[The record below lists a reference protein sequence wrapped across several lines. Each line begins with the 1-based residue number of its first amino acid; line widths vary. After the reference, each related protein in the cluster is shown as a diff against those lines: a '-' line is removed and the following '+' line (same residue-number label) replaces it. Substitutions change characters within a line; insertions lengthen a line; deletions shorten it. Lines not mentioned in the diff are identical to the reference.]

1 MRASITRSSP
11 RLRSMADVTDTPP
24 DLSVLFLVSE
34 HPEPLAELYREYVLP
49 LKAPGR
55 SVECV
60 FAVEPGH
67 RHRTD
72 ELQQAED
79 REAPIR
85 ILHAAHS
92 MGETGLVRMAL
103 PHCRAPALLILVAYR
118 RVESGALPALAR
130 MLDDADLIV
139 ARRWP
144 RKDSWVNRLQSRL
157 FHGLVGRFTNSEFQD
172 MASGVRAVRR
182 ELLEELPLYGDL
194 YRFLPVLAVRDGFR
208 VREVDCAQHPND
220 ARTRVYGPT
229 VYLRRALDILGLY
242 FLVRFTEKP
251 LRFFGLVGG
260 ILSLLGTVL
269 LIILFVQRLSGQG
282 IADRPVLLLGV
293 LLFVLGVQAIALGL
307 VGEIVVHVHA
317 TRQRRYRLARPVR
330 SE

>member
-1 MRASITRSSP
+1 MP
-11 RLRSMADVTDTPP
+11 QLRNMVDVTDTPP

-49 LKAPGR
+49 LKAPAR

-60 FAVEPGH
+60 FAVEPWH

-72 ELQQAED
+72 ELQQAAD
-79 REAPIR
+79 SAVPIR
-85 ILHAAHS
+85 VLLAAHS

-103 PHCRAPALLILVAYR
+103 PHCRAPVLLILVAYR
-118 RVESGALPALAR
+118 RIEPGALPDLVR
-130 MLDDADLIV
+130 MLDDADLVV

-144 RKDSWVNRLQSRL
+144 RMDSWVNRVQSRL
-157 FHGLVGRFTNSEFQD
+157 FHGLVGRFTRSEFHD

-182 ELLEELPLYGDL
+182 ELLEELSLYGDL
-194 YRFLPVLAVRDGFR
+194 YRFLPVLAVRDGYR
-208 VREVDCAQHPND
+208 VREIDCAQHPDD
-220 ARTRVYGPT
+220 ARTRVYSPT
-229 VYLRRALDILGLY
+229 VYLSRALDILGLY

-260 ILSLLGTVL
+260 VLSLLGTAL
-269 LIILFVQRLSGQG
+269 LAILFVERLSGQG
-282 IADRPVLLLGV
+282 IADRPLLLLGV
-293 LLFVLGVQAIALGL
+293 LLLVLGVQAIALGL

-317 TRQRRYRLARPVR
+317 ARQRRYRLARPVS

>member
-1 MRASITRSSP
+1 MRTTVE
-11 RLRSMADVTDTPP
+11 VTDTPP

-34 HPEPLAELYREYVLP
+34 HPGPLAELYREYVLP
-49 LKAPGR
+49 LQAMGH
-55 SVECV
+55 SLECV

-72 ELQQAED
+72 QIQQAAD
-79 REAPIR
+79 SAVPIR
-85 ILHAAHS
+85 VLVAAHS

-103 PHCRAPALLILVAYR
+103 PHCRAPALLILAAYR
-118 RVESGALPALAR
+118 RVEPAALPGLIR
-130 MLDDADLIV
+130 MLEEADLVV

-157 FHGLVGRFTNSEFQD
+157 FHLLVGRFTHSHFRD

-182 ELLEELPLYGDL
+182 ELLEELQLYGDL
-194 YRFLPVLAVRDGFR
+194 YRFLPVLALRDGYR
-208 VREVDCAQHPND
+208 VREVDCAQHPD
-220 ARTRVYGPT
+220 DSHTRVYNPT
-229 VYLRRALDILGLY
+229 VYLRRAIDILGLY

-260 ILSLLGTVL
+260 ILSILGAGLLVF
-269 LIILFVQRLSGQG
+269 LFVERLSGEG
-282 IADRPVLLLGV
+282 VANRPLLLFGVLLL
-293 LLFVLGVQAIALGL
+293 VLGVQAVALGL
-307 VGEIVVHVHA
+307 VGEIVVHGHA
-317 TRQRRYRLARPVR
+317 GRQRRYRLARPDS